1 MIHKNLLNFKDSTR
15 KTNDKN
21 KTKQNKKK
29 TGVVE
34 NIKTCLNL
42 KKY

>member
-21 KTKQNKKK
+21 KTKQKK

-34 NIKTCLNL
+34 KIKTCLNL